1 MRDIETIDSELRAS
15 GCSSA
20 CGSGAGWAA
29 AIDRRGGGSRGI
41 RMACISGKTTRT
53 VFNLAVGG
61 SGGGDPLNGSYPVDM
76 LIDWIRVF

>member
-1 MRDIETIDSELRAS
+1 
-15 GCSSA
+15 
-20 CGSGAGWAA
+20 
-29 AIDRRGGGSRGI
+29 
-41 RMACISGKTTRT
+41 MACISGKTTRT